1 MGFNNR
7 PAAQQNRHVDDT
19 NQRVIPVL
27 WPLCL
32 CYAISLLPTPRIA
45 GKTPAHA
52 TLSRPERRIHAIY
65 YQLTV
70 SAKEPLLHY
79 RHAHRLHVAP
89 IQSFHHVQRFIPQCP
104 SWVQLPRLCCD
115 AKGIQCRLQKTRKG
129 YCGYWSANECRRCG
143 RIEFAYHMAILNPQ
157 MAFIS

>member
-1 MGFNNR
+1 MGFNHR
-7 PAAQQNRHVDDT
+7 PAANQTDT
-19 NQRVIPVL
+19 STTPIKGLERVIPVL
-27 WPLCL
+27 WPLCPRYL
-32 CYAISLLPTPRIA
+32 MLHYTYYIVYYRRLELQAKPRSCYSKPTR
-45 GKTPAHA
+45 TPDPCYV
-52 TLSRPERRIHAIY
+52 LY

-79 RHAHRLHVAP
+79 RHAHRLHCRP

-129 YCGYWSANECRRCG
+129 YWWLLVSE
-143 RIEFAYHMAILNPQ
+143 M
-157 MAFIS
+157 M